1 MESYNWEFN
10 NQKFTITEDIY
21 FSVDTVN
28 INGNIICDIK
38 TLKLHYY
45 ESFHNYNSSIINK
58 KFNSMQE
65 SVKLIE
71 LMNILNRINNHGN
84 LYEIY
89 KSKINFDD
97 STDKILNIIKNKN
110 DMSKYKE
117 ELIKIGCKFISSKIT
132 ESRNPKFPLWS
143 DSIDEITY
151 VPIYSRIKFAYS
163 SKLLI
168 HIVLLLGILSNMV
181 FAPDINI
188 KTISPLIIQ
197 LMSQEKPKDSP
208 GISIENNDVYE
219 DPQLINEIGNLSN
232 SISNINYSIDKLDA
246 VYKNYLT
253 YYDSETDKSNQTL
266 WIIKSENLNKLSFIT
281 HPDLKTSD
289 RIIELKIINEE
300 NRDNELQEIK
310 KIYND
315 SEIIYEHKNINLKHL
330 KSFIDS
336 NEKISH
342 LNDSQYVINTLEI
355 NKFIDTLKK
364 YLLEKESLIELM
376 ESINKF
382 IEKSRSLIF
391 QNSYPSLTNIEKLII
406 NKNDKLTDSIKDL
419 SQELFVYN
427 MFKK

>member
-45 ESFHNYNSSIINK
+45 ESFYNYNSAIINK
-58 KFNSMQE
+58 KITGIQE
-65 SVKLIE
+65 SIKLVE
-71 LMNILNRINNHGN
+71 LMNTLNRINNHGN

-97 STDKILNIIKNKN
+97 STEQILNLFKKN
-110 DMSKYKE
+110 DMTKYKD
-117 ELIKIGCKFISSKIT
+117 ELIRERYRFTTSKIT

-151 VPIYSRIKFAYS
+151 VPIYSRIKFVYS

-168 HIVLLLGILSNMV
+168 HIVLLLCILSNMIST
-181 FAPDINI
+181 PDINI
-188 KTISPLIIQ
+188 KTVSPLITQ

-208 GISIENNDVYE
+208 EVSIENNDISE
-219 DPQLINEIGNLSN
+219 DPRLINEIGNLSN

-246 VYKNYLT
+246 AYKNYLT
-253 YYDSETDKSNQTL
+253 YYDSETNKSNQTL
-266 WIIKSENLNKLSFIT
+266 WIVKSENLNKLSFIT

-289 RIIELKIINEE
+289 QIIELKIINED
-300 NRDNELQEIK
+300 NRDVELLQIK

-330 KSFIDS
+330 KTFIDS

-364 YLLEKESLIELM
+364 YLLEKESLIELLK
-376 ESINKF
+376 SINKF